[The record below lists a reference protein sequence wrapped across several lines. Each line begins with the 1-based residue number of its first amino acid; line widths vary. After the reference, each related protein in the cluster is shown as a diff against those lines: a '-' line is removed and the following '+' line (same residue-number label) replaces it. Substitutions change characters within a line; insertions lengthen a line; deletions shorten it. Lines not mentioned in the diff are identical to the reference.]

1 MLVDDVVG
9 PPSKLLGIQRGP
21 VGAWNLQRL
30 RHGWVYTARVRR
42 PVQRRGGQ
50 VGSEAERVEHCRLCA
65 PEKGQNSLEDFL
77 EQKQKY
83 RAKLA
88 GKHYYR
94 LPGPV
99 VLLHTRA
106 PLPLRTDS
114 RWQRP
119 TRCVLGGWEEH
130 PGAAWGGGGSV
141 P

>member
-50 VGSEAERVEHCRLCA
+50 VGSEAERVEHCPAVCA
-65 PEKGQNSLEDFL
+65 RKRTKFGEDFL

-83 RAKLA
+83 GAKLA

-94 LPGPV
+94 
-99 VLLHTRA
+99 
-106 PLPLRTDS
+106 
-114 RWQRP
+114 
-119 TRCVLGGWEEH
+119 
-130 PGAAWGGGGSV
+130 
-141 P
+141 